1 MIEGIGPFDPRSP
14 YERLEITR
22 RKPVVL
28 AILSSSFIVLTPFLI
43 YITVVFLPLKSG
55 FDSIVFGLS
64 IGTIPVTLLSRW
76 AVSRDKLTLG
86 TFLFL
91 LYTITL
97 ITINSLILKGL
108 MPVVVPALLLI
119 TIVSGMMLKPGQSY
133 FIGILSAL
141 VYIALRIITQDHQ
154 FPLQIP
160 NTVSLTLEV
169 LIIALAFIFSAFLNN
184 LSTRDLRR
192 SLDDATIDLIRLNQ
206 EVQEASDRKSQ
217 FTARTSHELRTPLS
231 AIIVFA
237 DLALREAYGPL
248 NEKMRNA
255 MQHIVSSARHLK
267 RIINDLLDLAKIEAG
282 EFEICNEPYAVTEIV
297 DVIEGTCLPIATEK
311 GLDWSIT
318 IDKNMPQTLAGDC
331 ERVSQIALNLAG
343 NAVKFTDKGQ
353 VLVRIECV
361 DDGMWRI
368 VVSDSGPGIPEDQQE
383 KVFEAFR
390 SLDKSGSK
398 SVAASTGLGLA
409 IARNLV
415 ELMGGT
421 IRLESELGV
430 GSTFEI
436 RLPLQPAT
444 PEMLEP
450 EAVSSEP

>member
-22 RKPVVL
+22 RKRVVL

-43 YITVVFLPLKSG
+43 YIAVVFLPLKSG

>member
-22 RKPVVL
+22 RKRVVL